1 MGNDSI
7 YSKKDISKILAKASA
22 IQTQKDLYGDKEGLN
37 EEELIAIAKEVGI
50 DKDSLLQ
57 ALDSHNVPEFDSTFK
72 WLKGTSKIQDISVVD
87 GEVSPELW
95 EEIILEIRRITG
107 GIGKTNTNGKLHE
120 WEQRKQEIGYKH
132 ISLSQQNGKT
142 KIQYVSNWTPL
153 KYMSLMI
160 PAFFGGILTLLLLK
174 GIGMPKSTAVLFS
187 PIGTLS
193 GLLIGLSIA
202 KSYFTKEKV
211 KLKSILSSI
220 EKKIKGSHQ
229 SKITIEEDAYSD
241 LSNSTSS
248 TNKVHS

>member
-37 EEELIAIAKEVGI
+37 EEELITIAKEVGI

-72 WLKGTSKIQDISVVD
+72 WLKGTSKIQEISVVD
-87 GEVSPELW
+87 GEISPELW

-193 GLLIGLSIA
+193 GLLIGLSIT

-220 EKKIKGSHQ
+220 EKKIKGSQQ
-229 SKITIEEDAYSD
+229 SKINIEEDAYSD

>member
-1 MGNDSI
+1 MGNNSI
-7 YSKKDISKILAKASA
+7 YSKKEISKILAKASA
-22 IQTQKDLYGDKEGLN
+22 IQTQKDLYGDKEGLT
-37 EEELIAIAKEVGI
+37 EEELVTIAKEVGI
-50 DKDSLLQ
+50 DKDSLLK
-57 ALDSHNVPEFDSTFK
+57 ALDSHTIPEFESTFK
-72 WLKGTSKIQDISVVD
+72 WLKGTSKIQDIAVVD

-107 GIGKTNTNGKLHE
+107 GIGKANTNGKLHE

-174 GIGMPKSTAVLFS
+174 GIGFPKSTAIFFS
-187 PIGTLS
+187 PIGAFS

-202 KSYFTKEKV
+202 KSYFSKEKV

-220 EKKIKGSHQ
+220 ERKIKSSNQ
-229 SKITIEEDAYSD
+229 NEIVIEEDVYSD
-241 LSNSTSS
+241 LSNTSS
-248 TNKVHS
+248 SSNKVHS